1 MPLVKFAYNN
11 NYQASVGMAP
21 YEAFYG
27 RRHRSLI
34 YWDDIGEKKLL
45 GSELV
50 QVTTKKVALIRER
63 LKTSQSR
70 HKSFADKQRQNLEFQ
85 VRDHVFLKV
94 SPVNIVMR
102 FERKKK
108 VESQL
113 CGTF

>member
-45 GSELV
+45 SSELV
-50 QVTTKKVALIRER
+50 
-63 LKTSQSR
+63 
-70 HKSFADKQRQNLEFQ
+70 
-85 VRDHVFLKV
+85 
-94 SPVNIVMR
+94 
-102 FERKKK
+102 
-108 VESQL
+108 
-113 CGTF
+113 